1 MKHVPA
7 PTCPRC
13 NSSDDVKNVAD
24 GLTRSSQQL
33 EISHDGFVLDG
44 HCVRP
49 NSPEWYC
56 SVCEE
61 SFAGGREFWGNPLT
75 DLLQ

>member
-1 MKHVPA
+1 MKHVSA
-7 PTCPRC
+7 PICPRC
-13 NSSDDVKNVAD
+13 DSSDDVRNVAS
-24 GLTRSSQQL
+24 GLARSSPQL

-44 HCVRP
+44 HCIRP